1 MDKSLKFPTLLIS
14 GGIMFDQILKD
25 FHFRTNCKS
34 QHGIIYNFNKTVTCK
49 NLLTY
54 TCLDSQYFPFGG
66 WSSRRKVS

>member
-14 GGIMFDQILKD
+14 GRIMFDLILRD
-25 FHFRTNCKS
+25 FHFGTNCKS

-54 TCLDSQYFPFGG
+54 TCLDLQYFPFGG
-66 WSSRRKVS
+66 RSSRRKVS